1 MVMKSN
7 DRILKLEKID
17 PKGKTDMVDPQVFE
31 GKNNLHAV
39 MDTSNCMWTCRYE
52 HGLPP
57 EPLRQRFTDFKTLY
71 QHAERY
77 FSLKNIKIVE
87 VLD

>member
-7 DRILKLEKID
+7 DRILVLEKID
-17 PKGKTDMVDPQVFE
+17 PKGKIDMIDPTVFE
-31 GKNNLHAV
+31 GKNNLHVV
-39 MDTSNCMWTCRYE
+39 MDESNCMWHLKYE

-57 EPLRQRFTDFKTLY
+57 TALRGRYTNFNTAKEAADK
-71 QHAERY
+71 Y
-77 FSLKNIKIVE
+77 FSTKNVKIAQ